1 MYIHVYLSHI
11 LKGRIYMEDLKA
23 DDDSV
28 AWIHM
33 FRTAQWP
40 LVCTRQPSGH
50 SCAHD
55 SPVATRVHAPI

>member
-1 MYIHVYLSHI
+1 MHIYIHKYMYIHVYLSHI

-40 LVCTRQPSGH
+40 LVCTHQ
-50 SCAHD
+50 
-55 SPVATRVHAPI
+55 